1 LDDISTAGL
10 LLGLAVSG
18 VRIVDGVSEVVVSW
32 GEGLSDDGF
41 GDGGGIS
48 DGSYSSGDWCGVRDG
63 RSDGSGDGSVVGDG
77 GGSVVGDGG
86 GSGVRG
92 DACTGHGEKSGE
104 SDKLKKIE
112 IRQSLA
118 LITDNYFGH
127 AVDTYFECHVYLVV
141 VLRVCP
147 INGSSQFL
155 YKFVEAWF
163 TRCDV
168 TPNEKIT
175 FL

>member
-1 LDDISTAGL
+1 LDDISTARF
-10 LLGLAVSG
+10 LLGLAVPG
-18 VRIVDGVSEVVVSW
+18 VGVVDGVSEIVVSG
-32 GEGLSDDGF
+32 GEGLCHHSF
-41 GDGGGIS
+41 SDGGSVS
-48 DGSYSSGDWCGVRDG
+48 DGSYCSGDRCGVRDG
-63 RSDGSGDGSVVGDG
+63 RSDGSSDGC
-77 GGSVVGDGG
+77 VVGDGG
-86 GSGVRG
+86 GSGVREG
-92 DACTGHGEKSGE
+92 GGGGVRGNACTGYGEKSGE
-104 SDKLKKIE
+104 SDKLKKNQ

-118 LITDNYFGH
+118 LVTDNYFGH
-127 AVDTYFECHVYLVV
+127 SVDTYFECHVYLVV

-168 TPNEKIT
+168 TPNDKIT